1 MEKLNKTLYMY
12 LHSFYRI
19 FCFNFGGILN
29 LTDNFAKKFFLIFE
43 KGSKICQHKQLRGQ
57 IES

>member
-1 MEKLNKTLYMY
+1 MY

-19 FCFNFGGILN
+19 FCFNFGGIFN